1 MSSTIEIIH
10 RPSQEVIA
18 VGRRGWSITP
28 FEGNYYISSKCL
40 KTDGFKVN
48 YIPGLCVYKFLYVW
62 MDFHASD
69 GSVTRNLGW
78 KYFLPNPIF
87 PFIWFRLAVPAD
99 HADLIIADCSID
111 DDTPIETE
119 S

>member
-1 MSSTIEIIH
+1 VSTSIEIIH

-18 VGRRGWSITP
+18 VGKRSWSITP

-48 YIPGLCVYKFLYVW
+48 YVPGLCVYKFVYVW
-62 MDFHASD
+62 MDFHARD
-69 GSVTRNLGW
+69 GHVTKNLGW

-87 PFIWFRLAVPAD
+87 PFIWFRVAIPVEHP
-99 HADLIIADCSID
+99 DLIVVQHSTGDP
-111 DDTPIETE
+111 TPIEME